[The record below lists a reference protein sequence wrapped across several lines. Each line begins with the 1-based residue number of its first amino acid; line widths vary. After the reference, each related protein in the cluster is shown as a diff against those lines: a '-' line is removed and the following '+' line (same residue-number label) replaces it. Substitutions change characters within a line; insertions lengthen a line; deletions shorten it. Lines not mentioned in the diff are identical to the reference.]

1 MKLPPNHVVFQV
13 SPEMT
18 KLDVKNYL
26 EKIYKVPVYNVM
38 TRNVTGEV
46 KKPGFL
52 DPDFDITPLYKE
64 DDIKYAYVTLV
75 SFKFFNLRFS
85 LTDFDFCSPKTQNL
99 SSQISWKNQ
108 SRKRTSRKAQRTLKS
123 KRSNS
128 KRKVVLPLAEE
139 VCPHFSDYNTKL
151 TFRPNYVQFIDHLF
165 ILSDLSFQARIEDI
179 FTFSISSIDV

>member
-75 SFKFFNLRFS
+75 S
-85 LTDFDFCSPKTQNL
+85 
-99 SSQISWKNQ
+99 
-108 SRKRTSRKAQRTLKS
+108 
-123 KRSNS
+123 
-128 KRKVVLPLAEE
+128 
-139 VCPHFSDYNTKL
+139 Y
-151 TFRPNYVQFIDHLF
+151 
-165 ILSDLSFQARIEDI
+165 
-179 FTFSISSIDV
+179 FSILCCLRLILIFAVQRLKI

>member
-1 MKLPPNHVVFQV
+1 MKIVKNKHMKLPPNHVVFQV

-26 EKIYKVPVYNVM
+26 EKIYKVPVYHVM

-75 SFKFFNLRFS
+75 SFKFN
-85 LTDFDFCSPKTQNL
+85 P
-99 SSQISWKNQ
+99 
-108 SRKRTSRKAQRTLKS
+108 
-123 KRSNS
+123 
-128 KRKVVLPLAEE
+128 
-139 VCPHFSDYNTKL
+139 
-151 TFRPNYVQFIDHLF
+151 
-165 ILSDLSFQARIEDI
+165 
-179 FTFSISSIDV
+179 